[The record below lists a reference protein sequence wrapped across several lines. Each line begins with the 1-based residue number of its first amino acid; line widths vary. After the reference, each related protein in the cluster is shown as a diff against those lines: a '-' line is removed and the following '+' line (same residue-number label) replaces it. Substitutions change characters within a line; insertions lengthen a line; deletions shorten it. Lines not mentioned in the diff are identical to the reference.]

1 MKKALSAILAGIVLV
16 ASLAGCGGGNDT
28 PSNAPTATPASNT
41 QAPADNNPV
50 SEAPVE
56 NAEIV
61 DGRFTE
67 TRHIT
72 VEIYDRSTEGAAPV
86 DDNWITEYIKAG
98 MLEKHNV
105 EVTYVPVP
113 RWDETPV
120 LNNLLAAGDAPDVC
134 VTYSFP
140 TIQTYANM
148 GGVLDMNP
156 IFQQYPEYMQN
167 LVNLIGEDFITYD
180 QDPNTGV
187 IWAIEAHQFNLAGQ
201 KTMIREDWL
210 AKLNL
215 PEPKTITQFE
225 DTLRAF
231 KENAETL
238 LGDEAANIVPLL
250 VTYDVGWN
258 NIDLADAMLPA
269 NMTDK
274 DQFVYGFDDRRMLYP
289 GYKES
294 VRYLN
299 TWYNEGLI
307 WQDFA
312 LYGSGD
318 ETSTNLIKSGYVGA
332 HTQNID
338 VAYRDGDNGWQQTL
352 QRLVSPDAAYI
363 TVATF
368 ENEAGQYRKYWGMPV
383 DRKVFFPGTNDE
395 PLASLM
401 YLDFIST
408 QEHLQ
413 FIQMGVEGEHHE
425 IMPDG
430 AMKML
435 SVDGLRKM
443 QPANNIDYTI
453 TCNGIHLG
461 VPTYD
466 IDLTNRSLQFNYAG
480 VDAKYIERAFD
491 LSEYTITYR
500 KNAKVGEIKAEEGM
514 GTVLQEKRD
523 NMLAQAVVAKP
534 ENFDAV
540 YDAGMQD
547 YLNSGGQAIIDERI
561 AAWEAVYGS
570 AVNID

>member
-1 MKKALSAILAGIVLV
+1 MKKALSAILAGVIILS
-16 ASLAGCGGGNDT
+16 AMAGCGGNN
-28 PSNAPTATPASNT
+28 NAPSATNVPAATNAAT
-41 QAPADNNPV
+41 VTKAPDAV
-50 SEAPVE
+50 ASATEASD
-56 NAEIV
+56 IV
-61 DGRFTE
+61 DGKFTE
-67 TRHIT
+67 TRKIT

-113 RWDETPV
+113 RWDEVPV
-120 LNNLLAAGDAPDVC
+120 MNNLLAAGDAPDVC

-148 GGVLDMNP
+148 GGILDMNP
-156 IFQQYPEYMQN
+156 IFEAYPEYMQN
-167 LVNLIGEDFITYD
+167 LVNLVGPDFITYD
-180 QDPNTGV
+180 QDPATGT

-210 AKLNL
+210 AKLGL
-215 PEPKTITQFE
+215 PEPKTIAQFA

-238 LGDEAANIVPLL
+238 LGAEASSIIPLL

-269 NMTDK
+269 DMTDK
-274 DQFVYGFDDRRMLYP
+274 DQFVYGFDDRRLLYP

-299 TWYNEGLI
+299 QWYNEGLI

-338 VAYRDGDNGWQQTL
+338 VAYRDGENGWQQTL

-425 IMPDG
+425 VMPDG
-430 AMKML
+430 ALKML
-435 SVDGLRKM
+435 SVDGARKM

-480 VDAKYIERAFD
+480 IDARYIQRAFD
-491 LSEYTITYR
+491 LSEYTISYR

-523 NMLAQAVVAKP
+523 NMLAQAVTAP
-534 ENFDAV
+534 AASFDAI
-540 YDAGMQD
+540 YDAGMAD

-561 AAWEAVYGS
+561 AAWEAVYGD